1 MSRVLITFV
10 GSHDLIKN
18 NNGPIEQIIKFLK
31 PSNTY
36 IFITSEYIDKFKTEK
51 LEEYYKS
58 LIEQNINVIYTDITN
73 PTDTE
78 EVANNI
84 SNKIDE
90 INTFILENKYQ
101 GFLNLTSGTPAILSV
116 LSLFAITGQ
125 LNRTMGL
132 YAPNPKFD
140 NSIRMNSLDYY
151 KNSFAYQ
158 TIKNLINQC
167 DYTAVEDFL
176 KKNKILP
183 KLNASQDFNVLIS
196 FAKNRAISNFD
207 LAKELHDKHKIIQE
221 FDYKKPENLYSKAI
235 ESLMS
240 ADISARNNDIFQTTL
255 KLGIIRENIVGFL
268 LQKILSKK
276 QIDIIEVKMNE
287 SKKNDV
293 KRFKKEILETKYP
306 EIIKYLQKEFE
317 ISKSSNKEFDLN
329 REINSFTEGLLLKCF
344 IKKEDDKILNVILKE
359 LHKLDNLKSERNKIA
374 HTINS
379 PNYDKNWILSLKKI
393 IINIAIYLNYSE
405 PTFDDYKEINKELLK
420 ILKQTLN

>member
-176 KKNKILP
+176 KRNKILP

-207 LAKELHDKHKIIQE
+207 LAKELHDEHKIIQE

-276 QIDIIEVKMNE
+276 QIDIIEI
-287 SKKNDV
+287 KKNGE
-293 KRFKKEILETKYP
+293 KRLKKDILETKYP
-306 EIIKYLQKEFE
+306 EIIEYLQEKLTQSTST
-317 ISKSSNKEFDLN
+317 IKVIDLN
-329 REINSFTEGLLLKCF
+329 RELNSFLESYLIEYF
-344 IKKEDDKILNVILKE
+344 INKENDKNLDIILKE
-359 LHKLDNLKSERNKIA
+359 LYKLEKLRKERNNLA

-393 IINIAIYLNYSE
+393 IINIAIYLNYPE

>member
-51 LEEYYKS
+51 LEEFYKS
-58 LIEQNINVIYTDITN
+58 LIEQNVNVIYTDITN

-176 KKNKILP
+176 KRNKILP

-207 LAKELHDKHKIIQE
+207 LAKELHDEHKIIQE

-276 QIDIIEVKMNE
+276 QIDIIEI
-287 SKKNDV
+287 KKNGE
-293 KRFKKEILETKYP
+293 KRLKKDILETKYP
-306 EIIKYLQKEFE
+306 EIIEYLQEKLTQSTST
-317 ISKSSNKEFDLN
+317 IKVIDLN
-329 REINSFTEGLLLKCF
+329 RELNSFIESYLIEYF
-344 IKKEDDKILNVILKE
+344 INKENDKNLDIILKE
-359 LHKLDNLKSERNKIA
+359 LYKLEKLRKERNNLA

-379 PNYDKNWILSLKKI
+379 PNYDKNWITSLKKI
-393 IINIAIYLNYSE
+393 IINTAKYLNYPE
-405 PTFDDYKEINKELLK
+405 PTFDNYKDINKALLK

>member
-140 NSIRMNSLDYY
+140 NSIR
-151 KNSFAYQ
+151 
-158 TIKNLINQC
+158 I
-167 DYTAVEDFL
+167 
-176 KKNKILP
+176 
-183 KLNASQDFNVLIS
+183 
-196 FAKNRAISNFD
+196 
-207 LAKELHDKHKIIQE
+207 
-221 FDYKKPENLYSKAI
+221 
-235 ESLMS
+235 
-240 ADISARNNDIFQTTL
+240 
-255 KLGIIRENIVGFL
+255 
-268 LQKILSKK
+268 
-276 QIDIIEVKMNE
+276 
-287 SKKNDV
+287 
-293 KRFKKEILETKYP
+293 
-306 EIIKYLQKEFE
+306 
-317 ISKSSNKEFDLN
+317 
-329 REINSFTEGLLLKCF
+329 
-344 IKKEDDKILNVILKE
+344 
-359 LHKLDNLKSERNKIA
+359 
-374 HTINS
+374 
-379 PNYDKNWILSLKKI
+379 
-393 IINIAIYLNYSE
+393 
-405 PTFDDYKEINKELLK
+405 
-420 ILKQTLN
+420 

>member
-276 QIDIIEVKMNE
+276 QIDIIEI
-287 SKKNDV
+287 KKNGE
-293 KRFKKEILETKYP
+293 KRLKKDILETKYP
-306 EIIKYLQKEFE
+306 EIIEYLQEKLTQSTST
-317 ISKSSNKEFDLN
+317 IKVIDLN
-329 REINSFTEGLLLKCF
+329 RELNSFLESYLIEYF
-344 IKKEDDKILNVILKE
+344 INKENDKNLDIILKE
-359 LHKLDNLKSERNKIA
+359 LYKLEKLRKERNNLA

-379 PNYDKNWILSLKKI
+379 PNYDKNWITSLKKI
-393 IINIAIYLNYSE
+393 IINTAKYLNYPE